1 MIINPTFAKELAISL
16 LEINAVIL
24 RPHTPFRWTS
34 GWNSPIYCDNR
45 LTLRFPELRAKI
57 ADEFTAFIRE
67 TYPDTD
73 VIAGTSTAGIPHAA
87 WIADRM
93 NKPMAY
99 VRSKPKQHGT
109 TNQIE
114 GGIQKGEK
122 AVIIEDLVSTGES
135 AISVAKALQFIG
147 VEVLGIVSIF
157 NYGFTQAASRF
168 EEKEL
173 KVNAL
178 TNYDT
183 LLEAGVKFGF
193 VAQKDL
199 ELLTAW
205 RQDPETWPKGL

>member
-1 MIINPTFAKELAISL
+1 MIINPTFAKELALSL

-45 LTLRFPELRAKI
+45 LTLRHPALRAKI
-57 ADEFTAFIRE
+57 ADAFTAFIQE
-67 TYPDTD
+67 TYPDVD

-157 NYGFTQAASRF
+157 NYGFAQAQTRF
-168 EEKEL
+168 DEKNL

-178 TNYDT
+178 TNYDS

-205 RQDPETWPKGL
+205 RKDPESWPKGF

>member
-1 MIINPTFAKELAISL
+1 MIINQKFAKELAISL

-45 LTLRFPELRAKI
+45 LTLRHPELRTAI
-57 ADEFTAFIRE
+57 ADQFTAFIRE
-67 TYPDTD
+67 TYPDVD

-122 AVIIEDLVSTGES
+122 AVIVEDLISTGES
-135 AISVAKALQFIG
+135 AISVAKALEFIG

-157 NYGFTQAASRF
+157 NYGFALAHSRF
-168 EEKEL
+168 EERGL
-173 KVNAL
+173 NIHSL

-205 RQDPETWPKGL
+205 RKNPETWPKGF